1 MTQADDALPQWQD
14 YLASLADAGQVLAML
29 GDPADPLRRQQASRL
44 LFQTLASGYLSAF
57 TYPDVPDF
65 VPLVNNHFN
74 SVGANP
80 DFIYAYAQIDGSGSY
95 RLSGYRGD
103 GIFLLFDFAAGG
115 LGVMDDLGPSVGFLD
130 VDMLSIAA
138 DGGFDVLLRAERP
151 AGHVGDWFRL
161 DPRASTIN
169 VRQATYDWG
178 AGKEARLAIERIDA
192 PAAQNAA
199 RRSSALNMDAAE
211 IARRLTLLAGYPRRF
226 VSFALGYDKGQR
238 ERGLVN
244 ALEHDDWAGRG
255 GVTGQHYY
263 QGIFRLQP
271 GEALILETALPE
283 RVRYWN
289 VQLND
294 PLWNT
299 VDWFNHQSSL
309 NGGQAVIDT
318 DGKFR
323 AVISVDD
330 PGVPNWLDPGGNRE
344 GSLMLRWTEASS
356 GPAPSLRVVSFADV
370 RDHLP
375 SSTATVTPEM
385 RSAALRIRRRGAQL
399 RRRW

>member
-14 YLASLADAGQVLAML
+14 YLAILADAGQVLEML
-29 GDPADPLRRQQASRL
+29 GDPSDPLRRQQASRL

-57 TYPDVPDF
+57 TDPDAPDF

-80 DFIYAYAQIDGSGSY
+80 DFIYAYAQIDGTGSY

-115 LGVMDDLGPSVGFLD
+115 LGVMDDLGPSVGLLD
-130 VDMLSIAA
+130 ADTLSIAV
-138 DGGFDVLLRAERP
+138 DGSFDVLLSAERP
-151 AGHVGDWFRL
+151 ADHQGDWFRL

-178 AGKEARLAIERIDA
+178 AGAEARLAIERIDA
-192 PAAQNAA
+192 VAVRKAP
-199 RRSSALNMDAAE
+199 DAAE

-226 VSFALGYDKGQR
+226 ASFALGYDKGQR
-238 ERGLVN
+238 ERGVVN

-255 GVTGQHYY
+255 GVVGQHYY
-263 QGIFRLQP
+263 QGIFRLKP

-309 NGGQAVIDT
+309 NGGQAVIDA
-318 DGKFR
+318 DGRFR

-330 PGVPNWLDPGGNRE
+330 PGVPNWLDPGGNCE

-356 GPAPSLRVVSFADV
+356 GPAPSLRLVQLAEV
-370 RDHLP
+370 RNHLP
-375 SSTATVTPEM
+375 PSTAMVTTEM
-385 RSAALRIRRRGAQL
+385 RTAALRTRRRGAQL

>member
-1 MTQADDALPQWQD
+1 MTDDALPQWRD
-14 YLASLADAGQVLAML
+14 YLAILADAGQVVDML
-29 GDPADPLRRQQASRL
+29 GDPADPLRRQQAARL

-57 TYPDVPDF
+57 TDPDAPDF
-65 VPLVNNHFN
+65 VPLVNNHLN

-80 DFIYAYAQIDGSGSY
+80 DFIYSYARIDGTGSY
-95 RLSGYRGD
+95 KLSGFRGD
-103 GIFLLFDFAAGG
+103 AIFLLFDFAAGG
-115 LGVMDDLGPSVGFLD
+115 LGVMDDLGPSVGVLD
-130 VDMLSIAA
+130 ADTLSIAA
-138 DGGFDVLLRAERP
+138 DGGFDVVLSAERP
-151 AGHVGDWFRL
+151 ADHQGDWFAL
-161 DPRASTIN
+161 DSRATTIN

-178 AGKEARLAIERIDA
+178 AGAEARLAIERIDA
-192 PAAQNAA
+192 PTARKAPA
-199 RRSSALNMDAAE
+199 RRGSAPDMDAAE
-211 IARRLTLLAGYPRRF
+211 IARRLTLLAGYPQRF
-226 VSFALGYDKGQR
+226 GSFALGYDKGQR
-238 ERGLVN
+238 ERGVVN

-255 GVTGQHYY
+255 GVAGQHYY

-271 GEALILETALPE
+271 GEALILETELPE

-299 VDWFNHQSSL
+299 IDWFNHQSSL
-309 NGGQAVIDT
+309 NGGQAVIDA

-330 PGVPNWLDPGGNRE
+330 PGVPNWLDPGGNFE
-344 GSLMLRWTEASS
+344 GSVMLRWTEASS
-356 GPAPSLRVVSFADV
+356 GPAPTLRLVPLAEI

-375 SSTATVTPEM
+375 PSTATVTPEM
-385 RSAALRIRRRGAQL
+385 RSAQLRIRRRGAQL

>member
-57 TYPDVPDF
+57 TDPDAPDF

-80 DFIYAYAQIDGSGSY
+80 DFIYAYAQIDGTGSY

-130 VDMLSIAA
+130 VDTLSIAA
-138 DGGFDVLLRAERP
+138 DGGFDVLLSAERP

-192 PAAQNAA
+192 PAAQNAD

-323 AVISVDD
+323 AVISLDD
-330 PGVPNWLDPGGNRE
+330 PGVPNWLDPGGNSE